1 GRRLFPDL
9 NLGANISTF
18 ENHRAATSRTV
29 SDLGIQKGE
38 SGVSAFIGDFSA
50 IRCGV
55 QLSIGLDVIRYG
67 DPDVHGDLKCNIQI
81 AFRDEVVYGWGIG
94 DLDAFA
100 KIAAGGGDESG
111 E

>member
-1 GRRLFPDL
+1 FPDL

-50 IRCGV
+50 IRWGV
-55 QLSIGLDVIRYG
+55 QQSSGLEVIRYG
-67 DPDVHGDLKCNIQI
+67 DPDGQAGLKRTNQL
-81 AFRDEVVYGWGIG
+81 AVRAEVVYGWGIG

-100 KIAAGGGDESG
+100 KIATDSGDESG